1 MTICLEN
8 VKGWITTIDQDAL
21 ALLNNPTNTA
31 KVQEIVTLAN
41 HALNGVDINGDEKVD
56 PIPGE
61 GGATTAYFHG
71 QLMAT
76 LALAPV
82 SQ

>member
-1 MTICLEN
+1 M
-8 VKGWITTIDQDAL
+8 KGWITTIDQDAL

-41 HALNGVDINGDEKVD
+41 HAFNGFDANGDGSVD

-61 GGATTAYFHG
+61 GGAVTANFHG

-76 LALAPV
+76 LVLAPG
-82 SQ
+82 S